1 MTSIRLA
8 LLALAGALALGACAK
23 QVPVAAPV
31 PAPAHKTLD
40 IYHLCDDARFESMCT
55 PASTERGMQVDTNL
69 ESARLRTTFPA

>member
-8 LLALAGALALGACAK
+8 LMALALGACAK

-31 PAPAHKTLD
+31 PATAPASKTLD
-40 IYHLCDDARFESMCT
+40 IYHLCDDARFESMCS

-69 ESARLRTTFPA
+69 ESTGLRTTLPA